1 MRLQLNYWL
10 EKMKNKKEILKF
22 SPAHRIENVKEYYF
36 SVKLKEIAAMKA
48 AGEDVIN
55 LGIGSPDLP
64 PSDAT
69 VKALNDCALRTD
81 SHGYQSYIGLP
92 ELRAGFADFYKRK
105 YGVNLDP
112 ACEILPLMG
121 SKEGV
126 MHISMAFVNPGD
138 GVLIPNPGYPTYAS
152 VSKLVGAKI
161 INYSLREKDNWFPDF
176 EELEKQNAAGK
187 IHLDK
192 VKLMWCNYPNMPT
205 GANANMALFKRLVA
219 FGKKHGIIICHDNP
233 YSFILNEH
241 PISILAV
248 PGAKDVCIELN
259 SMSKTFNM
267 PGWRIGMAASNKQF
281 IQWILRVKSNM
292 DSGMFKGLQLAAVE
306 ALKAPD
312 SWYKKINKVY
322 GERRGLAAKILESIG
337 CEVRKDQSG
346 LFLWGR
352 VKNARP
358 TTGRA
363 AKKEQNTVV
372 ISAGQKICD
381 DLLHEKK
388 IFLAPGFI
396 FGSEGDNYIRISL
409 CANKQMLVKALNKI
423 TSKSDEKIKS

>member
-1 MRLQLNYWL
+1 MI
-10 EKMKNKKEILKF
+10 NKKEILKF
-22 SPAHRIENVKEYYF
+22 SPARRIANVKEYYF
-36 SVKLKEIAAMKA
+36 SVKLKEIALMKA
-48 AGEDVIN
+48 SGEDVIN

-105 YGVNLDP
+105 YGVTLDP
-112 ACEILPLMG
+112 SCEILPLMG

-152 VSKLVGAKI
+152 VSKLVGAHI
-161 INYSLREKDNWFPDF
+161 INYSLKEDNSWFPNF

-187 IHLDK
+187 INLDK

-205 GANANMALFKRLVA
+205 GANANIALFERLVA
-219 FGKKHGIIICHDNP
+219 FGKKYGIIICHDNP

-267 PGWRIGMAASNKQF
+267 PGWRIGIAASNKQF

-322 GERRGLAAKILESIG
+322 GERRDLATQILESIG
-337 CEVRKDQSG
+337 CEVSKNQSG
-346 LFLWGR
+346 LFLWGK
-352 VKNARP
+352 VKNTAV
-358 TTGRA
+358 TSA
-363 AKKEQNTVV
+363 SAKKSQKTDE

-381 DLLHEKK
+381 DLLYDKK
-388 IFLAPGFI
+388 VFLAPGFI
-396 FGSEGDNYIRISL
+396 FGSEGNNYIRISL
-409 CANKQMLVKALNKI
+409 CANKQTLVKALKR
-423 TSKSDEKIKS
+423 IKE

>member
-1 MRLQLNYWL
+1 MSFRLK
-10 EKMKNKKEILKF
+10 EMINKKEILKF
-22 SPAHRIENVKEYYF
+22 SPARRIANVKEYYF
-36 SVKLKEIAAMKA
+36 SVKLKEIASMKA
-48 AGEDVIN
+48 SGEDVIN

-105 YGVNLDP
+105 YGVTLDP

-152 VSKLVGAKI
+152 VSKLVGADI
-161 INYSLREKDNWFPDF
+161 VNYSLREENDWFPNF
-176 EELEKQNAAGK
+176 AELEKQNAAGK

-205 GANANMALFKRLVA
+205 GANANMALFKKLVE
-219 FGKKHGIIICHDNP
+219 FGKKYGIIICHDNP

-267 PGWRIGMAASNKQF
+267 PGWRIGMATSNKQF

-306 ALKAPD
+306 AIKAPD
-312 SWYKKINKVY
+312 SWYRKINKVY
-322 GERRGLAAKILESIG
+322 GERRDLAAKILESIG

-346 LFLWGR
+346 LFLWGK
-352 VKNARP
+352 VKNARQTP
-358 TTGRA
+358 GHA
-363 AKKEQNTVV
+363 AKKSQKTDE

-381 DLLHEKK
+381 DLLYDKK
-388 IFLAPGFI
+388 VFLAPGFI
-396 FGSEGDNYIRISL
+396 FGSEGNNYIRISL
-409 CANKQMLVKALNKI
+409 CANKQTLVKALKR
-423 TSKSDEKIKS
+423 IKE